1 MKTFNRWILLCFIAA
16 GVTAAETVATN
27 SDKVH
32 IALPGQGVCAH
43 RGAMA
48 THPENTLPAFQE
60 AIRLGVHMIEFDV
73 QMSKDGY
80 LVIMHDSTVDRTT
93 NGTGEVSQLT
103 FEELRQLDAGIKMG
117 EQFEG
122 TIIPTLTETLRVM
135 PENIWLNVHL
145 KGDEELGAKV
155 AQVLADENRLHQAFL
170 ACDVKVALAAR
181 TNVPAIKTCSMDRQ
195 PNDMDYVNIAVESKA
210 QFIQLRGDGT
220 VHPEVIEKLKQC
232 NIRINYYGADL
243 PEILCGLFEA
253 GVDFPLVNDP
263 EPMLNAAYEKMGI
276 AKLKPVYK

>member
-1 MKTFNRWILLCFIAA
+1 MKSFNRWILFCFIAA

-27 SDKVH
+27 SDKAH
-32 IALPGQGVCAH
+32 IALPDQGVCAH

-73 QMSKDGY
+73 QMSKDGN

-93 NGTGEVSQLT
+93 NGTGEVSELT

-122 TIIPTLTETLRVM
+122 TIIPTLTETLRIM

-181 TNVPAIKTCSMDRQ
+181 TIVPAIKTCSMDRQ

-232 NIRINYYGADL
+232 NIRINYYGTDS
-243 PEILCGLFEA
+243 PEILCGLFDA